1 MAEDMGDKTELPTQ
15 RKLEDARQKGNV
27 ARSQDLVGAIDLV
40 GAMVLLVNLGDGI
53 VRTFRNVLV
62 RSVEGGAEALDISAI
77 GPLLRSVA
85 LELVI
90 SVAPVLGGMFVIGIL
105 ANVLQTGMLF
115 TTEALTPKLER
126 LNPIEGIKR
135 LMGVRGTAKSL
146 VSMLKLTAVLLT
158 AYWYLGEAGP
168 RLANLPSLTAR
179 AALSETGAMLVELS
193 TRLLVLMVAIGIID
207 YVYQRWQYTR
217 DLKMTKEEI
226 KEERRSMDGDPH
238 VRSRRQRMMREFA
251 LQRINSAVPQANV
264 IVTNPTHYSVAI
276 QYDPQTMAAPR
287 VVAKGVDHL
296 AMRIRQ
302 VAAANQ
308 VPIVERPPLARALY
322 ANVEVGHEIAPE
334 FYEAVAELLAYVYR
348 LEASAA

>member
-15 RKLEDARQKGNV
+15 RKLDDARQKGNV

-62 RSVEGGAEALDISAI
+62 RSVEGGAEALDISTI
-77 GPLLRSVA
+77 GPLLRSIA
-85 LELVI
+85 LELIV

-115 TTEALTPKLER
+115 TTETLTPKLER

-168 RLANLPSLTAR
+168 RLANLPALNAR
-179 AALSETGAMLVELS
+179 GALSETGAMLVELS

-226 KEERRSMDGDPH
+226 KEERRNMDGDPH
-238 VRSRRQRMMREFA
+238 VRSRRQRMMRELA

-276 QYDPQTMAAPR
+276 QYDPATMAAPR